1 MTTVC
6 PTFLKKENEKYFIAE
21 SGNYR
26 ITSDAPKELVE
37 EFELYQ
43 KQHNKITVVD
53 IIKLF
58 SNLFIISFLK
68 LFVILK
74 KKLGKPIDGLP
85 PDGIK
90 TIPD

>member
-26 ITSDAPKELVE
+26 LTSDAPKELIE

-43 KQHNKITVVD
+43 RQHNK
-53 IIKLF
+53 
-58 SNLFIISFLK
+58 
-68 LFVILK
+68 
-74 KKLGKPIDGLP
+74 
-85 PDGIK
+85 
-90 TIPD
+90 

>member
-1 MTTVC
+1 MKTVC

-26 ITSDAPKELVE
+26 LTSDAPKELVE

-43 KQHNKITVVD
+43 RQHNKIIFIF

-58 SNLFIISFLK
+58 VSLFILLFLK
-68 LFVILK
+68 LFILFK
-74 KKLGKPIDGLP
+74 KK
-85 PDGIK
+85 
-90 TIPD
+90 